1 MEDISGGFYYPGL
14 VWQHLY
20 SREKFVLKASNWS
33 ISIKK
38 TSNNKKNLVA
48 SFVAR
53 IEAFQGG
60 GGGVKKL
67 V

>member
-1 MEDISGGFYYPGL
+1 M
-14 VWQHLY
+14 
-20 SREKFVLKASNWS
+20 LKASNWS

-60 GGGVKKL
+60 WGGGGQKISL
-67 V
+67 PDYA

>member
-48 SFVAR
+48 SFVACIR
-53 IEAFQGG
+53 GRAG
-60 GGGVKKL
+60 KKISL
-67 V
+67 TDYA

>member
-1 MEDISGGFYYPGL
+1 M
-14 VWQHLY
+14 
-20 SREKFVLKASNWS
+20 LKASNWS

-60 GGGVKKL
+60 WGGVKKL
-67 V
+67 VYQTMHENEVGE